1 MDLYEYIKPELLSL
15 LPLLY
20 IIGETLKKSSVSDW
34 KIPFI
39 LGLTGIALATVW
51 LVACGVPESAD
62 GLVKLVACGAAQGLL
77 CAGATV
83 YAHNLVKQYGKR
95 NGDEDQ

>member
-39 LGLTGIALATVW
+39 LGLTGIALA
-51 LVACGVPESAD
+51 CGVPESAG
-62 GLVKLVACGAAQGLL
+62 GLAKLFACAFAQGLL

-95 NGDEDQ
+95 NGDKDQ

>member
-51 LVACGVPESAD
+51 LVAYGVPESA
-62 GLVKLVACGAAQGLL
+62 GGIVKLFACAFAQGLL